1 MTKKKKSLIAL
12 AHPHHNLNFREGF
25 SINMLFYEKK
35 KKKKKT
41 FRVIDIVTR
50 FYDHLQHYV

>member
-1 MTKKKKSLIAL
+1 MTMKKSLIAL

-25 SINMLFYEKK
+25 SINMLFYEMKKKK

-41 FRVIDIVTR
+41 
-50 FYDHLQHYV
+50 YDLYIF

>member
-1 MTKKKKSLIAL
+1 
-12 AHPHHNLNFREGF
+12 
-25 SINMLFYEKK
+25 MLFYEEK